1 MAIPKVVDQRII
13 DENFVK
19 WNIPR
24 PDKDYRV
31 VVHCSTYKH
40 ESYIEDALKGFVMQ
54 KTNFPFCA
62 IVIDDGS
69 PDRTPAIIKQ
79 YAASYPDIIKPI
91 LLGEN
96 HMQHGM
102 SRNPY
107 FEEWHKRT
115 KYIAMCEG
123 DDYWTDPHKL
133 QKQVDFLDT
142 HPEYVLCCHRY
153 KILNQ
158 NDGTWEQD
166 YVASFFTEG
175 TNAEGFAFTKKDN
188 LHTWITKTMTL
199 MYRRDVVM
207 PDTKQFKYWRDVHF
221 NYYMLKQRKGF
232 CLPDVAAVYRRHS
245 GGIFS
250 PLSYIK
256 KNRISYLV
264 IHELFSMNKDDKDL
278 QEVLFAL
285 HPSFFA
291 GIRNRIQQGDKKC
304 LWNDIC
310 IYLRVEFSKSGV
322 YGVLYSIKKMLRSY
336 TYRLF

>member
-1 MAIPKVVDQRII
+1 MAIPKVVDQKII

-115 KYIAMCEG
+115 KYIALCEG
-123 DDYWTDPHKL
+123 DDYWTDPYKL
-133 QKQVDFLDT
+133 QKQVAYMETNKDCVICA
-142 HPEYVLCCHRY
+142 HNAYKYYVG
-153 KILNQ
+153 NQ
-158 NDGTWEQD
+158 
-166 YVASFFTEG
+166 
-175 TNAEGFAFTKKDN
+175 K
-188 LHTWITKTMTL
+188 L
-199 MYRRDVVM
+199 
-207 PDTKQFKYWRDVHF
+207 
-221 NYYMLKQRKGF
+221 
-232 CLPDVAAVYRRHS
+232 
-245 GGIFS
+245 
-250 PLSYIK
+250 
-256 KNRISYLV
+256 
-264 IHELFSMNKDDKDL
+264 ELFSAPVFSSRYLFTDIVEKDWFVPTAAIVYRQDIFTQHCPMK
-278 QEVLFAL
+278 
-285 HPSFFA
+285 SFF
-291 GIRNRIQQGDKKC
+291 NGDYS
-304 LWNDIC
+304 LQLHLLSSGG
-310 IYLRVEFSKSGV
+310 YLFYMSDVMSVYRLHENGV
-322 YGVLYSIKKMLRSY
+322 SNIPLEEMNLRTEKLLDYIDSY
-336 TYRLF
+336 TNFQYHLNILHKKKRLQNILDTYRANIRKQQKTQTIWYKIRYFILKVVRFLLGLRML